1 MRPFDPR
8 LLKYASATRGFIGAS
23 VVAGAITTL
32 LIIVQ
37 AFAITDIVVPVFT
50 EGATLGGVS
59 GAVRVLAF
67 VVVARVVVAYVSER
81 LAFKSAAAAKSQLR
95 MGVVEH
101 VIKLGPVWLSRN
113 SSAELTQLTTRGV
126 DGLDAY
132 FARYLPQLVLSVMV
146 PLSVGLVILTQ
157 DLLAAVIVVVTVP
170 LIPVFMILIGTYTQS
185 RVERQWSTMAALSGH
200 FVDVVAGMST
210 LKAFGRASAQAA
222 TVKEIGDRYRS
233 TTMGVLRISFLSALW
248 LEVLASLSVALVA
261 VSIGLRLVEGTM
273 TLHAGLLVL
282 ILVPEVYLPLRMV
295 GTHFHAAAE
304 GLGAARQMV
313 EILEVDPPVNGPR
326 VDVPDLARAA
336 IEFEGVGVEY
346 VGRDRAALADI
357 NFRINPGEITA
368 IVGESGA
375 GKSTVLSVLERF
387 IDPSCGTVWIHDA
400 DGSRVPVTEYDIDVW
415 RSNVAWVGQSP
426 TMVPATL
433 AANVRL
439 AHPSASD
446 SEITAAL
453 ESVGLGDLIAELPA
467 GIGTSIGEGGRA
479 LSAGQARRV
488 ALARAF
494 CQPGGLVLL
503 DEPTAALD
511 AESEALVVQAVTE
524 LARTKTVVVVAHR
537 SALIDVAHNVIEVSM
552 VSA

>member
-8 LLKYASATRGFIGAS
+8 LRKYASATRGFIGAS

-32 LIIVQ
+32 LIIIQ

-50 EGATLGGVS
+50 EGATLAAVS
-59 GAVRVLAF
+59 GAVWVLAF
-67 VVVARVVVAYVSER
+67 VVVARVAVAYVSER

-113 SSAELTQLTTRGV
+113 SSAQLTQLTTRGV

-132 FARYLPQLVLSVMV
+132 FARYLPQLILSVMV

-157 DLLAAVIVVVTVP
+157 DLLAAVIVAVTVP

-233 TTMGVLRISFLSALW
+233 TTMGVLRISFLSSLV

-304 GLGAARQMV
+304 GLGAARAMV
-313 EILEVDPPVNGPR
+313 EILEEDPPVSGPR

-336 IEFEGVGVEY
+336 IEFEGVSVEY

-387 IDPSCGTVWIHDA
+387 IDPSVGTVWIHDA
-400 DGSRVPVTEYDIDVW
+400 DGSRVPVTEYDIDAW

-439 AHPSASD
+439 ADPSASD
-446 SEITAAL
+446 SEVTAAL

-494 CQPGGLVLL
+494 AQPGGLVLL

-511 AESEALVVQAVTE
+511 AQSEALVVRAVTE

-552 VSA
+552 VSP

>member
-32 LIIVQ
+32 LIIIQ

-59 GAVRVLAF
+59 GAVWVLAL

-113 SSAELTQLTTRGV
+113 SSAELTQLATRGV

-313 EILEVDPPVNGPR
+313 EILEVDPPVSGPR

-336 IEFEGVGVEY
+336 IEFEGVAVEY

-387 IDPSCGTVWIHDA
+387 IDPSCGTIWIHDA
-400 DGSRVPVTEYDIDVW
+400 DCLRVPVTEYDIDVW

-446 SEITAAL
+446 SEVTAAL

-479 LSAGQARRV
+479 LSAGQSRRV

-494 CQPGGLVLL
+494 AQPGGLVLL

-511 AESEALVVQAVTE
+511 AQSEALVVQAVTE

>member
-8 LLKYASATRGFIGAS
+8 LRKYASATRGFIGAS

-32 LIIVQ
+32 LIIIQ

-59 GAVRVLAF
+59 GAVWVLAL

-113 SSAELTQLTTRGV
+113 SSAQLTQLTTRGV

-313 EILEVDPPVNGPR
+313 EILEVDPPVSGPR

-336 IEFEGVGVEY
+336 IEFEGVAVEY

-387 IDPSCGTVWIHDA
+387 IDPSVGTVWIHDA

-446 SEITAAL
+446 SEVTAAL

-494 CQPGGLVLL
+494 AQPGGLVLL

-511 AESEALVVQAVTE
+511 AQSEALVVQAVTE